1 MSQHEFSRRGFLYT
15 SGALMAWAFMPRIA
29 SAAPSSHD
37 PRFVM
42 IVLRGALD
50 GLAAVAPRGDP
61 DYERTR
67 NGLVMPTDGTGAGVK
82 LDGFF
87 ELNGNMP
94 KFAELYRNKQG
105 LIVHAAASPYRE
117 RSHFDGQ
124 DVLESGQTAPG
135 RTDAGW
141 LNRALQALPRGE
153 AIAKRDALALGAE
166 IPLIMRG
173 RANVVTLMPAGGIP
187 PAPDTRSRLLDL
199 YTHTNPMLAEH
210 LSEALNLEASIGGA
224 DGMTAMTKASAA
236 MGGDQQERAFRT
248 AGMTAGKLL
257 AKADGP
263 RVGAM
268 SLLGWDTHAAEGP
281 LDGRL
286 GKLLSALDQTI
297 DGLKSELG
305 DAWKQT
311 VVVVATEFGRTV
323 RMNGTSGTDHG
334 TATTMFLA
342 GGALKGGRVIADWP
356 GLAEKALYEQ
366 RDLRPTTDARSI
378 FKGVLRDHLGLSEKV
393 LAEHIFPD
401 SNSAKPMGGMIA

>member
-29 SAAPSSHD
+29 SAAPAGHD

-61 DYERTR
+61 DYERSR
-67 NGLVMPTDGTGAGVK
+67 LGLVMPTEGAGAGIK

-87 ELNGNMP
+87 ELNSNMP
-94 KFAELYRNKQG
+94 KFADLYRSQQG
-105 LIVHAAASPYRE
+105 LIVHAAATPYRE

-124 DVLESGQTAPG
+124 DVLESGQTVPG
-135 RTDAGW
+135 RTDTGW
-141 LNRALQALPRGE
+141 LNRALAALPRGE
-153 AIAKRDALALGAE
+153 AIAKRDALALGSE

-173 RANVVTLMPAGGIP
+173 QAHVVTLMPQGGIP
-187 PAPDTRSRLLDL
+187 PAPDTRARLLDL
-199 YTHTNPMLAEH
+199 YTHTNPMLAQH
-210 LSEALNLEASIGGA
+210 LSDALNLESAVGGA
-224 DGMTAMTKASAA
+224 EGMNAMGKASAA

-297 DGLKSELG
+297 DGLRSELG

-311 VVVVATEFGRTV
+311 VVAIATEFGRTV

-342 GGALKGGRVIADWP
+342 GGAIKGGRVLADWP
-356 GLAEKALYEQ
+356 GLSEKSLHEQ
-366 RDLRPTTDARSI
+366 RDLRPTTDSRSV
-378 FKGVLRDHLGLSEKV
+378 FKGILRDHLGLPEKV
-393 LAEHIFPD
+393 LAEQIFPG
-401 SNSAKPMGGMIA
+401 SASVGPLAGLV

>member
-29 SAAPSSHD
+29 SAAPASRD

-50 GLAAVAPRGDP
+50 GLAAVAPRGDG
-61 DYERTR
+61 DYERVR
-67 NGLVMPTDGTGAGVK
+67 NGLVLPSDGTAAGIK

-87 ELNGNMP
+87 ELNPNMTR
-94 KFAELYRNKQG
+94 FADLFRKGEG
-105 LIVHAAASPYRE
+105 LIVHASASPYRE

-124 DVLESGQTAPG
+124 DVLESGQTAAG
-135 RTDAGW
+135 RTDTGW
-141 LNRALQALPRGE
+141 LNRALESLPKGD
-153 AIAKRDALALGAE
+153 AIGKRDALALGAE

-173 RANVVTLMPAGGIP
+173 KANVVTLMPAGGIQ
-187 PAPDTRSRLLDL
+187 PALDTRSRLLDL
-199 YTHTNPMLAEH
+199 YTHTNPLLAQN
-210 LSEALNLEASIGGA
+210 LTEALNLDATLGGGA
-224 DGMTAMTKASAA
+224 GMAEMTTAAA
-236 MGGDQQERAFRT
+236 AAVADPQQRAFRT
-248 AGMTAGKLL
+248 AGVTAGRLL
-257 AKADGP
+257 AKPDGP

-286 GKLLSALDQTI
+286 GKLLGALDQTI
-297 DGLKSELG
+297 DGLRSELG

-311 VVVVATEFGRTV
+311 VVAVATEFGRTV

-334 TATTMFLA
+334 TATVMFLA
-342 GGALKGGRVIADWP
+342 GGAVKGGRVLADWP
-356 GLAEKALYEQ
+356 GLSQNALYEQ
-366 RDLRPTTDARSI
+366 RDLRPTTDTRSI

-393 LAEHIFPD
+393 LGETVFPE
-401 SNSAKPMGGMIA
+401 SAAVKPTAGIVA

>member
-1 MSQHEFSRRGFLYT
+1 MSQHEFSRRGFLYS

-29 SAAPSSHD
+29 SAAPASRD

-61 DYERTR
+61 NYERSR
-67 NGLVMPTDGTGAGVK
+67 NGLVMPTDGAGAGIK

-87 ELNGNMP
+87 ELNPNMP
-94 KFAELYRNKQG
+94 KFGALYRAGQG
-105 LIVHAAASPYRE
+105 LIVHASATPYRE

-124 DVLESGQTAPG
+124 DVLESGQASPG
-135 RTDAGW
+135 RTDTGW
-141 LNRALQALPRGE
+141 LNRALLALPRGE
-153 AIAKRDALALGAE
+153 AIGKRDALALGAE

-199 YTHTNPMLAEH
+199 YTHTNPLLAQH
-210 LSEALNLEASIGGA
+210 LSEALNLETAIGGA
-224 DGMTAMTKASAA
+224 GGMAAMSKASAA

-248 AGMTAGKLL
+248 AGMAAGKLL

-286 GKLLSALDQTI
+286 GKLLSALDETI

-311 VVVVATEFGRTV
+311 VVAIATEFGRTV

-342 GGALKGGRVIADWP
+342 GGAVKGGRVVADWP
-356 GLAEKALYEQ
+356 GLAEAALYEQ
-366 RDLRPTTDARSI
+366 RDLRPTIDTRSI
-378 FKGVLRDHLGLSEKV
+378 FKGVLRDHLGLAEKV
-393 LAEHIFPD
+393 LAEQVFPE
-401 SNSAKPMGGMIA
+401 SLSVKATGGLIA